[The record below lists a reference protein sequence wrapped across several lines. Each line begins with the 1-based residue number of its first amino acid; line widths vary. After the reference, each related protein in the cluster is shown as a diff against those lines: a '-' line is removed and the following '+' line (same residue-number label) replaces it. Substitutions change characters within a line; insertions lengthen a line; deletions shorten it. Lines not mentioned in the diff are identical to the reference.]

1 MVLQER
7 TDIEV
12 TEEKLDEAIYPVVV
26 LSRTAPVK
34 TQEISFTLTKNCVC
48 IVLDGKAVDVSW
60 DDFDRLV
67 DAVRAQRSSAQDD

>member
-12 TEEKLDEAIYPVVV
+12 TEEKLDD
-26 LSRTAPVK
+26 S
-34 TQEISFTLTKNCVC
+34 
-48 IVLDGKAVDVSW
+48 
-60 DDFDRLV
+60 DRLV